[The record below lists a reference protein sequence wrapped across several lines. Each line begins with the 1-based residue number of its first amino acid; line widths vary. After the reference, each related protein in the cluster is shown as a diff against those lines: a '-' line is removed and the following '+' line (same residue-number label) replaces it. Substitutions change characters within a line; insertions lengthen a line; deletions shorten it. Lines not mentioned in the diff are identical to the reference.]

1 MYSRGCLSDKQVK
14 KPAKVVIIAQNCIFL
29 KTKNTDMLEFLSEF
43 IKIVLPAG
51 LVVYGMFL
59 VVKIFLQKEFEKRA
73 LDINI
78 KNIDVKIKNNELVL
92 PIRFQA
98 YERVCLF
105 LERIAPHN
113 LIIRSNEPGM
123 TAGDLQ
129 QQMLFNI
136 REEYAHNMSQQVYM
150 SDDAWKHVKDAME
163 NIVSVINNSAQ
174 VVPSDS
180 KAIDLAKVIVE
191 VLMQLQKEPTEE
203 ALQFIKNEIRQVM

>member
-1 MYSRGCLSDKQVK
+1 
-14 KPAKVVIIAQNCIFL
+14 
-29 KTKNTDMLEFLSEF
+29 MLEFLSEC

-59 VVKIFLQKEFEKRA
+59 IVKTFLQKEFEKRA
-73 LDINI
+73 LDIQI
-78 KNIDVKIKNNELVL
+78 KSIDIKIKNNELIL

-113 LIIRSNEPGM
+113 LILSSNEPGM
-123 TAGDLQ
+123 TAGQLQ

-136 REEYAHNMSQQVYM
+136 REEFAHNMSQQVYM
-150 SDDAWKHVKDAME
+150 SDEAWKHVRDAME

-174 VVPSDS
+174 VVPSDA
-180 KAIDLAKVIVE
+180 KAVELARVIVE
-191 VLMQLQKEPTEE
+191 VLMQLQTEPTAA

>member
-1 MYSRGCLSDKQVK
+1 MF
-14 KPAKVVIIAQNCIFL
+14 AKVVIITQNCIFL
-29 KTKNTDMLEFLSEF
+29 KTKNTNMLEFLSEF
-43 IKIVLPAG
+43 IKIVLPAA

-59 VVKIFLQKEFEKRA
+59 IVKTFLQKEFEKRA
-73 LDINI
+73 VDLKI
-78 KNIDVKIKNNELVL
+78 KQVEVQIKNNELIL

-123 TAGDLQ
+123 TAGQLQ
-129 QQMLFNI
+129 SQMLFNI

-150 SDDAWKHVKDAME
+150 SDEAWKHVKDAME
-163 NIVSVINNSAQ
+163 NIVSVINNSSQ
-174 VVPSDS
+174 IVPGDA
-180 KAIDLAKVIVE
+180 KAIDLAKVIVD
-191 VLMQLQKEPTEE
+191 VLMQLQKEPTED

>member
-1 MYSRGCLSDKQVK
+1 M
-14 KPAKVVIIAQNCIFL
+14 PAKVVIITQNCIFL

-43 IKIVLPAG
+43 IKIVLPAA
-51 LVVYGMFL
+51 LVVYGMYL
-59 VVKIFLQKEFEKRA
+59 IVNTFLQKEFEKRA
-73 LDINI
+73 VDVQLKNLDIQ
-78 KNIDVKIKNNELVL
+78 IKNNELVL

-113 LIIRSNEPGM
+113 LILSSNEPGM
-123 TAGDLQ
+123 TAGHLQ
-129 QQMLFNI
+129 QQMLFTI
-136 REEYAHNMSQQVYM
+136 REEFAHNMSQQVYM
-150 SDDAWKHVKDAME
+150 SDEAWKHVKDAME

-174 VVPSDS
+174 IVPANA

-191 VLMQLQKEPTEE
+191 VLMQLQVEPTAA

>member
-1 MYSRGCLSDKQVK
+1 
-14 KPAKVVIIAQNCIFL
+14 
-29 KTKNTDMLEFLSEF
+29 MLEFLSEF
-43 IKIVLPAG
+43 IKIVLPAA

-73 LDINI
+73 LDIKI
-78 KNIDVKIKNNELVL
+78 KNVDIKIKNNELVL

-98 YERVCLF
+98 YERICLF

-123 TAGDLQ
+123 TAGHLQ

-150 SDDAWKHVKDAME
+150 SDEAWKHVKDAME

-174 VVPSDS
+174 VVPGDA

-191 VLMQLQKEPTEE
+191 VLMQLQKEPTED
-203 ALQFIKNEIRQVM
+203 ALLFVKNEIRQVM

>member
-1 MYSRGCLSDKQVK
+1 
-14 KPAKVVIIAQNCIFL
+14 
-29 KTKNTDMLEFLSEF
+29 MLEFLSEF

>member
-1 MYSRGCLSDKQVK
+1 MRT
-14 KPAKVVIIAQNCIFL
+14 KVVIISQNCIFL

-43 IKIVLPAG
+43 IKIVLPAA
-51 LVVYGMFL
+51 LVVYGMYL
-59 VVKIFLQKEFEKRA
+59 IVNTFLQKEFEKKA
-73 LDINI
+73 IDIQI
-78 KNIDVKIKNNELVL
+78 KNIDVKIKNNEIVL

-123 TAGDLQ
+123 TAGHLQ

-174 VVPSDS
+174 VVSGDA

-191 VLMQLQKEPTEE
+191 VLMQLQKEPTED
-203 ALQFIKNEIRQVM
+203 ALQYIKNEIRQVM

>member
-1 MYSRGCLSDKQVK
+1 
-14 KPAKVVIIAQNCIFL
+14 
-29 KTKNTDMLEFLSEF
+29 MLEFLSEF

-59 VVKIFLQKEFEKRA
+59 IVKTFLQKEFEKRA
-73 LDINI
+73 VDIQL
-78 KNIDVKIKNNELVL
+78 KNIDVKIKNSELVL

-113 LIIRSNEPGM
+113 LILSSNEPGM
-123 TAGDLQ
+123 TAGQLQ
-129 QQMLFNI
+129 QQMLFTI
-136 REEYAHNMSQQVYM
+136 REEFAHNMSQQVYM

-174 VVPSDS
+174 IVPADA
-180 KAIDLAKVIVE
+180 KAIELARVIVE
-191 VLMQLQKEPTEE
+191 VLMQLQTEPTAE
-203 ALQFIKNEIRQVM
+203 ALQFVKNEIRQVM

>member
-1 MYSRGCLSDKQVK
+1 
-14 KPAKVVIIAQNCIFL
+14 
-29 KTKNTDMLEFLSEF
+29 MLEFLSEC

-59 VVKIFLQKEFEKRA
+59 IVKTFLQKEFEKRA
-73 LDINI
+73 LDIQI
-78 KNIDVKIKNNELVL
+78 KSIDIKIKNNELIL

-113 LIIRSNEPGM
+113 LILSSNEPGM
-123 TAGDLQ
+123 TAGQLQ

-136 REEYAHNMSQQVYM
+136 REEFAHNMSQQVYM
-150 SDDAWKHVKDAME
+150 SDEAWKHVRDAME

-174 VVPSDS
+174 IVPSDA
-180 KAIDLAKVIVE
+180 KAVELARVIVE
-191 VLMQLQKEPTEE
+191 VLMQLQTEPTAA

>member
-1 MYSRGCLSDKQVK
+1 MHTK
-14 KPAKVVIIAQNCIFL
+14 VIIITQNCIFL
-29 KTKNTDMLEFLSEF
+29 KTKNTDMSQFLSFLSEF
-43 IKIVLPAG
+43 IKIVLPAA
-51 LVVYGMFL
+51 LVVYGMYL
-59 VVKIFLQKEFEKRA
+59 IVNTFLQKEFEKRA
-73 LDINI
+73 IDIQI
-78 KNIDVKIKNNELVL
+78 KNIDVKIKNNEIVL

-113 LIIRSNEPGM
+113 LILSSNEPGM
-123 TAGDLQ
+123 TAGHLQ
-129 QQMLFNI
+129 QQMLFTI
-136 REEYAHNMSQQVYM
+136 REEFAHNMSQQVYM

-174 VVPSDS
+174 VVPSDA

-191 VLMQLQKEPTEE
+191 VLMQLQTEPTAA